1 MARQHLDLLDLLQVL
16 QGVQGR
22 GAEAILQ
29 LLGAEVGVGAKAEAG
44 VGLDHLEMPMTRN
57 QLRRLR
63 PTAQSLQMGVNMMI
77 PPLRHWMWTI

>member
-1 MARQHLDLLDLLQVL
+1 MARQHQDLLDPTLLQVL

-44 VGLDHLEMPMTRN
+44 DCWRLVNACRKVPGLWFTC
-57 QLRRLR
+57 
-63 PTAQSLQMGVNMMI
+63 A
-77 PPLRHWMWTI
+77 